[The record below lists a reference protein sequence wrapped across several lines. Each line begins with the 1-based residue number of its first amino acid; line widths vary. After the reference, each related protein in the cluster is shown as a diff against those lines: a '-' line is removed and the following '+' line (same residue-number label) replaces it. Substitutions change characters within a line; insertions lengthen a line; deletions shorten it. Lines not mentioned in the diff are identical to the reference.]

1 MTQDTPFGRIQTKR
15 ACNHCQGTGK
25 LIKDKCATCHGKGTV
40 NKRKKIKITIPAGV
54 DDGQQLRVSGQGEP
68 GVNGGPSGDLYIVF
82 RVKQILTL

>member
-1 MTQDTPFGRIQTKR
+1 MVEFKR
-15 ACNHCQGTGK
+15 NVHVTIVKEQVK

-40 NKRKKIKITIPAGV
+40 NNRKKIKVTIPAGV

-82 RVKQILTL
+82 RVKVRSSL